1 MSNNPVVLCLVV
13 YAQIQITKEN
23 LLVYVIKD
31 NISRVG
37 VEKCE
42 VFLQI
47 FSLFYEMDYI
57 Q

>member
-23 LLVYVIKD
+23 LLVYVTKD
-31 NISRVG
+31 NISSVG

-42 VFLQI
+42 VFLKI
-47 FSLFYEMDYI
+47 FSLLYEMDYI